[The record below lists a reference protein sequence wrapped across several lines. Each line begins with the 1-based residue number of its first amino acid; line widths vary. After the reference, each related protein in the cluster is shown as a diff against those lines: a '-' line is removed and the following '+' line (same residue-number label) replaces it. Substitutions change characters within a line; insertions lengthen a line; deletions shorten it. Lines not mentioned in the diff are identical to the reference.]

1 MKQQIYSAALYL
13 RLSRDDPGAGD
24 SGSIKT
30 QQMMLER
37 YCEEQGIRIFDR
49 YIDDGFSGLNYD
61 RPAFQRMLED
71 IKSGF
76 VNFVIT
82 KDLSRLGRDYI
93 QTGHYTE
100 MFFPQHGVRYLA
112 LNDGVDTL
120 NDNNDIAPFKNILN
134 DMYAKDLS
142 RKVKTAKRTRAAQGA
157 FIGSHP
163 PYGYRMC
170 ADNCNVLEIDE
181 EVASVVR
188 RIFHMALSG
197 MGAVS
202 IAKKLREER
211 ILTPAA
217 YKVSQGDTRFAHL
230 FEGKPESLRCRW
242 AYTTVHRTLSDR
254 VYLGH
259 MIGHKSQVLHYKT
272 KQRAAVPKS
281 EQLVVEHTHP
291 ALVSEEDFERVQK
304 LIRVR
309 HSPITFPGDN
319 IFRGLLFCD
328 ECGHHMSMA
337 HKPYRGKTTAYYR
350 CMCHYHYPEQ
360 CGHTHYL
367 RYDDLYQLVLR
378 DVRQITG
385 LLSGHMD
392 ELVKRLYEQQQEK
405 SGNKRI
411 QAQIDKL
418 EARQEAITVII
429 GQLYEDFAAGRA
441 AVQSFN
447 SLLAKYQQEQEKL
460 SVQIESLRSS
470 LVECQDPA
478 AGCAMLREA
487 AATYLD
493 VQELDE
499 NLLHDLIDRIYI
511 GHRKK
516 KRDKWEQDICI
527 AYQFVGELP
536 F

>member
-1 MKQQIYSAALYL
+1 
-13 RLSRDDPGAGD
+13 
-24 SGSIKT
+24 
-30 QQMMLER
+30 
-37 YCEEQGIRIFDR
+37 
-49 YIDDGFSGLNYD
+49 
-61 RPAFQRMLED
+61 
-71 IKSGF
+71 
-76 VNFVIT
+76 
-82 KDLSRLGRDYI
+82 
-93 QTGHYTE
+93 

-157 FIGSHP
+157 
-163 PYGYRMC
+163 
-170 ADNCNVLEIDE
+170 
-181 EVASVVR
+181 
-188 RIFHMALSG
+188 
-197 MGAVS
+197 
-202 IAKKLREER
+202 
-211 ILTPAA
+211 
-217 YKVSQGDTRFAHL
+217 
-230 FEGKPESLRCRW
+230 
-242 AYTTVHRTLSDR
+242 
-254 VYLGH
+254 
-259 MIGHKSQVLHYKT
+259 
-272 KQRAAVPKS
+272 
-281 EQLVVEHTHP
+281 
-291 ALVSEEDFERVQK
+291 
-304 LIRVR
+304 
-309 HSPITFPGDN
+309 
-319 IFRGLLFCD
+319 
-328 ECGHHMSMA
+328 
-337 HKPYRGKTTAYYR
+337 

-460 SVQIESLRSS
+460 SVQIQSLRGS
-470 LVECQDPA
+470 LAECQDPA

-487 AATYLD
+487 AAAYLD
-493 VQELDE
+493 VQELNE